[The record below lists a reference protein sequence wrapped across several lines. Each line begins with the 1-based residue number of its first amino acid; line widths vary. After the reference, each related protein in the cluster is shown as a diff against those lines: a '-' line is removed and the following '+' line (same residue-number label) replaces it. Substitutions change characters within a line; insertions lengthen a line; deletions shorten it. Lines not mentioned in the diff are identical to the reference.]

1 MEKNVD
7 NYLQIVKVAI
17 LYYEKGLSQKEIAD
31 QLGISQST
39 VSRFIKTAK
48 DLGIVKVIVKKPMGN
63 YNFLEEELKEF
74 YGLQDVV
81 IARGVNEDE
90 EQTLNNIALSAALYL
105 ETNIKRND
113 IIGVACWSEVL
124 LKTVNSLTSF
134 SYLSGCHVIQI
145 LGGIGDPLA
154 EAHAFQLTR
163 KLAQILNAEITLLPA
178 PALVGSVEG
187 KKVLLQD
194 QFIKDAISKFDDLT
208 CVITGIGSLQPSQ
221 LLAKSGNIF
230 TKEEIQF
237 LEEKGAVGE
246 ICLHFYDK
254 NGNPIKSEL
263 DERVI
268 GISLEQL
275 KKVNRVIGIA
285 GTKRKHKA
293 ILGALRGKL
302 VNILITDHITAEFL
316 IDKK

>member
-1 MEKNVD
+1 LEKNVD

>member
-1 MEKNVD
+1 MERNVD

-124 LKTVNSLTSF
+124 LKTVNSLISF
-134 SYLSGCHVIQI
+134 SHLSGCHVIQI

-293 ILGALRGKL
+293 ILGALRGNL